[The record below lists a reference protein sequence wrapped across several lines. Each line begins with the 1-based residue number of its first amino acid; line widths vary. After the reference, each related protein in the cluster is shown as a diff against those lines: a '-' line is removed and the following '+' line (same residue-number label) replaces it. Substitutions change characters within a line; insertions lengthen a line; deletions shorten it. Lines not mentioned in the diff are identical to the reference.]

1 MIIYVWPNGDWC
13 YDFMFETPAGIM
25 YYQGDDYRAINL
37 DRLYEYKD
45 LTKEEIKACED
56 ALSD

>member
-1 MIIYVWPNGDWC
+1 MIIYVWPNGEWCYEWDWC
-13 YDFMFETPAGIM
+13 LEDEDWATSRM
-25 YYQGDDYRAINL
+25 INL

>member
-1 MIIYVWPNGDWC
+1 MVIYVWPDGEWC
-13 YDFMFETPAGIM
+13 YDFMF
-25 YYQGDDYRAINL
+25 DYRRSALNHSYKMINL
-37 DRLYEYKD
+37 DRLYDYKD